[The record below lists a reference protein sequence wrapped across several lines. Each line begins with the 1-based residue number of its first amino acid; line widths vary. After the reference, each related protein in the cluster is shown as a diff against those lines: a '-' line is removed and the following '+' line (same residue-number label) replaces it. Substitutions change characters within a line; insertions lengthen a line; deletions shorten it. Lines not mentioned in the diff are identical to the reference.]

1 MNGDTIPAYQ
11 AVDDYL
17 DDLLGDAPVQPS
29 ARASDDDLAWP
40 PKSAGYLMCTAAGVL
55 IAMPMG
61 QVADILLTPMGDGD
75 ELQASDGDIDRRV
88 RVVDLSRI
96 LADDLREPAAD
107 MLVVLSGWR
116 WALACRSTEEEASHI
131 ANKDVNW
138 RVAREER
145 IRRPWLGGM
154 FKSGHCAVLDVVEL
168 MDMLDREYQGNAGA

>member
-17 DDLLGDAPVQPS
+17 DDLLSDASVQPS
-29 ARASDDDLAWP
+29 ASAEDEDLTWP
-40 PKSAGYLMCTAAGVL
+40 PRSAGYLMCTAADVL

-61 QVADILLTPMGDGD
+61 QIADILLTPMGDGD
-75 ELQASDGDIDRRV
+75 ELQVSDGNIDRRV
-88 RVVDLSRI
+88 RVVDLSRV

-138 RVAREER
+138 RVAREKR

-154 FKSGHCAVLDVVEL
+154 FKSGHCAVLDVVAL
-168 MDMLDREYQGNAGA
+168 LDMLDREYRDDPSA